1 MWKTYD
7 GTVRG
12 KEPQMIDHRPDQIL
26 KAEQVAEIL
35 QVKTSTVAE
44 WTRQGILPG
53 FKVGRF
59 WRYSRNSIEGHL
71 AAKAAERV
79 NPYR

>member
-1 MWKTYD
+1 
-7 GTVRG
+7 
-12 KEPQMIDHRPDQIL
+12 MIDHRPDEFL
-26 KAEQVAEIL
+26 KAEQVADIL
-35 QVKTSTVAE
+35 QVKPSTVAE

-59 WRYSRNSIEGHL
+59 WRYSRNAIDRHL
-71 AAKAAERV
+71 ASKVEEAL